1 MIDIKKKH
9 ILRPLPKVSVSD
21 GLKNPTIVGKASS
34 PKASISK
41 ASSPKASSPNAS
53 ISKAS
58 SPKASSPK
66 ASISKAS
73 SPKASS
79 PKTPSAKASS
89 PKTSIPEKVQKT
101 NFFLERFYIFLKKRN
116 KQTIIRRRLNKQNK
130 ELLKQLSDSSS
141 DSSK

>member
-34 PKASISK
+34 PKASSPKTPSAK
-41 ASSPKASSPNAS
+41 ASSPKT
-53 ISKAS
+53 
-58 SPKASSPK
+58 
-66 ASISKAS
+66 SISKAS

-89 PKTSIPEKVQKT
+89 PKISIPEKVQKT
-101 NFFLERFYIFLKKRN
+101 NFFLERYKIFMENRK
-116 KQTIIRRRLNKQNK
+116 KQTIKRRLNKQNK